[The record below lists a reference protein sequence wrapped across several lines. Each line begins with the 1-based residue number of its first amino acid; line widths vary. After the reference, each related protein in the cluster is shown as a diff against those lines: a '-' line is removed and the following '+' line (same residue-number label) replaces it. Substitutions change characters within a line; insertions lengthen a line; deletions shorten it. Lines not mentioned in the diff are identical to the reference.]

1 MEDDT
6 PTATRFPDQ
15 LDLPDVWAAE
25 PVAQLDALLDDL
37 NTTHSTWT
45 DRP

>member
-1 MEDDT
+1 MKPAT
-6 PTATRFPDQ
+6 VPATRFPEQ
-15 LDLPDVWAAE
+15 LDLPDVWAVE